1 MKDDKYRILVVD
13 DEKDIC
19 SALEFLLKRRGYQV
33 DVANDGATA
42 LEMIRRNAYDLMVT
56 DLKME
61 KMDGLELI
69 RRSREISEDLIT
81 VMMTAYASVESAVEA
96 MRLGASDY
104 IVKPFV
110 NEDVTITVRRLLEHK
125 RVLVENEALR
135 RQLSQVVGARNFI
148 GDSPSLR
155 RIMDLLEK
163 VIPTKSNILVLGE
176 SGTGKGMIAE
186 VVHYGSPRRDKPFMS
201 INCSAIPETLLE
213 SELFGYRKGAFTGAS
228 GDKTGLLVMADEGTL
243 FLDEIGDMPLA
254 IQAKV
259 LKVLETGEVLPLGD
273 TRVRKID
280 VRVIAATNK
289 DIARLIS
296 EKLFREDLY
305 YRLNVFEITL
315 PALRERPEDLRILAH
330 HFAERFA
337 SEAGKKGLGISEE
350 ALQAMLGYPW
360 PGNVR
365 ELRNVIERAVVLC
378 QEDQIR
384 VEDLPDKV
392 REHEALKG
400 QTLKDLLNNFERQ
413 VILDA
418 LDARGWNKEKTA
430 LALDVDVA
438 TLYRKMKKLGIG
450 LDKA

>member
-1 MKDDKYRILVVD
+1 
-13 DEKDIC
+13 
-19 SALEFLLKRRGYQV
+19 
-33 DVANDGATA
+33 
-42 LEMIRRNAYDLMVT
+42 
-56 DLKME
+56 
-61 KMDGLELI
+61 
-69 RRSREISEDLIT
+69 
-81 VMMTAYASVESAVEA
+81 
-96 MRLGASDY
+96 
-104 IVKPFV
+104 
-110 NEDVTITVRRLLEHK
+110 
-125 RVLVENEALR
+125 
-135 RQLSQVVGARNFI
+135 
-148 GDSPSLR
+148 
-155 RIMDLLEK
+155 
-163 VIPTKSNILVLGE
+163 
-176 SGTGKGMIAE
+176 
-186 VVHYGSPRRDKPFMS
+186 
-201 INCSAIPETLLE
+201 
-213 SELFGYRKGAFTGAS
+213 
-228 GDKTGLLVMADEGTL
+228 
-243 FLDEIGDMPLA
+243 MPLA

>member
-1 MKDDKYRILVVD
+1 
-13 DEKDIC
+13 
-19 SALEFLLKRRGYQV
+19 
-33 DVANDGATA
+33 
-42 LEMIRRNAYDLMVT
+42 
-56 DLKME
+56 
-61 KMDGLELI
+61 
-69 RRSREISEDLIT
+69 
-81 VMMTAYASVESAVEA
+81 VEA

>member
-1 MKDDKYRILVVD
+1 MKDDKYRLLVVD

-19 SALEFLLKRRGYQV
+19 SALDFLLRRRGYQV
-33 DVANDGATA
+33 DSANDGETA
-42 LEMIRRNAYDLMVT
+42 LEMIRRNTYDLVLT

-69 RRSREISEDLIT
+69 RKIREVSEDVIT

-110 NEDVTITVRRLLEHK
+110 NEDVIITVRRLLEHK

-148 GDSPSLR
+148 GESPSLR
-155 RIMDLLEK
+155 RILELLEK
-163 VIPTKSNILVLGE
+163 VTPTRSNILVLGE

-186 VVHYGSPRRDKPFMS
+186 LVHYGSPRREKPFMS

-213 SELFGYRKGAFTGAS
+213 SELFGYKKGAFTGAS
-228 GDKTGLLVMADEGTL
+228 ADKSGLLVMADEGTL

-254 IQAKV
+254 IQAKL
-259 LKVLETGEVLPLGD
+259 LKVLESGEVLPLGD

-289 DIARLIS
+289 DIGRIIS

-305 YRLNVFEITL
+305 YRLNVFEIML

-330 HFAERFA
+330 HFTERFA
-337 SEAGKKGLGISEE
+337 AETGKHVSGISDE
-350 ALQAMLGYPW
+350 AMQILMGYQW

-378 QEDQIR
+378 RDELIR

-392 REHEALKG
+392 REHEAMTG
-400 QTLKDLLNNFERQ
+400 QSLKDLLNNYERQ

-418 LDARGWNKEKTA
+418 LDSRGWNKERTA
-430 LALDVDVA
+430 SALDVDVA

-450 LDKA
+450 LERA